1 MEETLGEIGV
11 EYIPSEANF
20 ILIYSSKDL
29 FRILLDR
36 GILFGDCSNYRGL
49 VNGCYRLAVKQN
61 VKNDRILEEIRRC
74 MTSAILEQ
82 I

>member
-1 MEETLGEIGV
+1 MEEILGEIGV

-36 GILFGDCSNYRGL
+36 GILIRDCANYSGL
-49 VNGCYRLAVKQN
+49 GKGWYRIAVKQ
-61 VKNDRILEEIRRC
+61 KEENDRILEEIRRC